1 MVIEDVTAELDKCL
15 KRKELSRTRFAE
27 LIHVSKQAVSNWFSS
42 DEHKIP
48 VDKLLYIVNVLDDE
62 RFRFVVADYIL
73 DTRLLTENSYGKDP
87 LSQFVRVNKEESERR
102 ILNEQVT
109 EILAKTGWSQ
119 DEHDFLIKFKKE
131 LSEERQAENDFA
143 IALDLALEVI

>member
-48 VDKLLYIVNVLDDE
+48 VDKLLYIVDVLDDE

-119 DEHDFLIKFKKE
+119 DEYDFLIKFRKE

-143 IALDLALEVI
+143 IALYLALEVV

>member
-48 VDKLLYIVNVLDDE
+48 VDKLLYIVDVLGDE

-119 DEHDFLIKFKKE
+119 D
-131 LSEERQAENDFA
+131 
-143 IALDLALEVI
+143 

>member
-48 VDKLLYIVNVLDDE
+48 VDKLLYIVDVLDDE

-119 DEHDFLIKFKKE
+119 GEHDFLIKFRKE